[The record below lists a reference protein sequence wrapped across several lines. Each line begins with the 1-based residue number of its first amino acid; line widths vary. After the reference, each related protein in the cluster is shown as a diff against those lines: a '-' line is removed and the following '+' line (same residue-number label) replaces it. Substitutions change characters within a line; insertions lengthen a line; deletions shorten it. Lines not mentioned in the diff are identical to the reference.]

1 MRQALPHV
9 VLKEIDLV
17 TRNPVSDTAAARKK
31 KPSQA
36 MQIVLDPA
44 EAAKLAKLRHVS
56 DQMPG
61 ITRHK
66 ARNGFDYRHPGGE
79 LVRDIDTLKRIR
91 SLVIPPAWNAVWI
104 CPYPNGHIQA
114 VGRDKRGRKQ
124 YRYHPRWREVRDES
138 KYGKMLIFGRVLP
151 AIRERVEADLRRR
164 GLPRERVLAAVVRL
178 MEMTLFRIGNT
189 EYAKTNKSY
198 GLTTLRDKHVAIDG
212 SHIHLSFQGKHGLRH
227 ETDINDRRLARIVKD
242 CRDLPG
248 YELFQY
254 LDEKGNRHTI
264 GSEDVNDYL
273 RQISDE
279 EITAKD
285 FRTWAATNLAALALQ
300 EFELFDT
307 EAKKKR
313 AVVHAVE
320 KVAKHLG
327 NTPAI
332 CRRCY
337 IHPAIFDGYL
347 DGTLLATLK
356 EQARNYLAENVIGMS
371 AEEAAVVAFLSLR
384 LGQLSNENTKRCPPV
399 LPAPPPEL
407 RITARAQ
414 IIPNPQ
420 NSCTPVELIAL
431 RVVLPLTPMRLKIAQ
446 LGTKR
451 NSCRGSGSRS
461 SVLEIVPRRSFRA
474 SNSTAERL
482 RVRQSR
488 G

>member
-1 MRQALPHV
+1 MAN
-9 VLKEIDLV
+9 
-17 TRNPVSDTAAARKK
+17 RNRVSNAAAARKK
-31 KPSQA
+31 KCSELVQV
-36 MQIVLDPA
+36 VLDPM

-66 ARNGFDYRHPGGE
+66 ARHGFDYQYPDGAF
-79 LVRDIDTLKRIR
+79 VRDLDTLNRIR
-91 SLVIPPAWNAVWI
+91 SLVIPPAWATVWI
-104 CPYPNGHIQA
+104 CPYPNGHVQA

-151 AIRERVEADLRRR
+151 VIRERVEADLRRR

-178 MEMTLFRIGNT
+178 MEMTLFRVGNT
-189 EYAKTNKSY
+189 EYARTNKSY
-198 GLTTLRDKHVAIDG
+198 GLTTLRDKHVGIDG
-212 SHIHLSFQGKHGLRH
+212 SHVHLSFQGKHGLRH
-227 ETDINDRRLARIVKD
+227 ETDINDRRLARIIKG

-254 LDEKGNRHTI
+254 LDEDGNRHTI
-264 GSEDVNDYL
+264 DSADVNDYL
-273 RQISDE
+273 RQISGE

-300 EFELFDT
+300 EFELFDN

-313 AVVHAVE
+313 AVVRAVE

-347 DGTLLATLK
+347 DGTLLTTLK

-384 LGQLSNENTKRCPPV
+384 LGQLEREHKGAPASSPSANARTQNNRSSAHYTKS
-399 LPAPPPEL
+399 PEL
-407 RITARAQ
+407 YQIARIHAHSL
-414 IIPNPQ
+414 N
-420 NSCTPVELIAL
+420 
-431 RVVLPLTPMRLKIAQ
+431 
-446 LGTKR
+446 
-451 NSCRGSGSRS
+451 
-461 SVLEIVPRRSFRA
+461 
-474 SNSTAERL
+474 
-482 RVRQSR
+482 
-488 G
+488 